1 MLRIPSTAYTLRNV
15 IYFFAL
21 IAGWPCVFYLMG
33 WLPNYQINYIILL
46 FIAAVY
52 AKKTSTKTLPKE
64 ISLLLVVQMTLWACY
79 AYAYVDTA
87 YFTRIIML
95 MITYCLLLIQHND
108 RDRMR
113 FITVYDRWLLV
124 QGACG
129 TIGMFLVLAGV
140 LEPIFR
146 FTEMD
151 GRSGYFFGMFTTNTY
166 VPAHGIIRN
175 AGFYDE
181 PGALACWGMFALL
194 YNKLFVKDRKTE
206 LILIIGLL
214 STLSLTYYI
223 QLAVYLLYFYRQRGW
238 KMFAMVSLLSGL
250 IIAIASYNEGMESL
264 ITGRLQVDEKT
275 GQISGDNRSD
285 LLENCWQLFLEHP
298 IFGMGAS
305 NIASPDIFH
314 KVGFV
319 GANFFLN
326 FASDGIVGAIICYLP
341 LIYLLIKFH
350 NRNNVVITFIIL
362 FIGYFQRPYDST
374 QLLFPL
380 TAYTLA
386 YQFTML
392 KYLHRSD

>member
-1 MLRIPSTAYTLRNV
+1 MALR
-15 IYFFAL
+15 
-21 IAGWPCVFYLMG
+21 FYLMG

-87 YFTRIIML
+87 YFTRIILL

-223 QLAVYLLYFYRQRGW
+223 QLAVYLLYF
-238 KMFAMVSLLSGL
+238 
-250 IIAIASYNEGMESL
+250 
-264 ITGRLQVDEKT
+264 T
-275 GQISGDNRSD
+275 DNVAGKCLRWC
-285 LLENCWQLFLEHP
+285 LY
-298 IFGMGAS
+298 
-305 NIASPDIFH
+305 
-314 KVGFV
+314 
-319 GANFFLN
+319 
-326 FASDGIVGAIICYLP
+326 YL
-341 LIYLLIKFH
+341 
-350 NRNNVVITFIIL
+350 
-362 FIGYFQRPYDST
+362 D
-374 QLLFPL
+374 
-380 TAYTLA
+380 
-386 YQFTML
+386 
-392 KYLHRSD
+392 